1 MPCECVTR
9 SFVEADDERCEA
21 QRNECPWGIHLT
33 KVQPVSRRADRVVG
47 PYGCLSHLAVGRDAH
62 IAPPNNA
69 FASTVAPHQRQRCK
83 TEVNAS
89 YAAIIAV
96 FCERVVKGSKCVHG
110 IACADS

>member
-21 QRNECPWGIHLT
+21 QRNECPWGIRLT
-33 KVQPVSRRADRVVG
+33 EVQPVSRRADRVVG

-69 FASTVAPHQRQRCK
+69 FASTVESISGSGARRKSMRYTQR
-83 TEVNAS
+83 
-89 YAAIIAV
+89 
-96 FCERVVKGSKCVHG
+96 
-110 IACADS
+110 